1 MTDLDAKSLLR
12 TLEERFATNMH
23 RQKGNRGG
31 IRWTDVRARLDAS
44 PHAMVALRRMEETGG
59 APNVVWRDRAS
70 GAITF
75 VDCSPETPLRR
86 RSLCYDGAALA
97 SRKEHKP
104 RGSAVE
110 DAADMGVELLTEAE
124 YRSLQELGEFDTKT
138 SSWIATP
145 PEIRDLGGALFC
157 DRRYR
162 RVFVYHNGAESYF
175 ASRGYRGALRV

>member
-1 MTDLDAKSLLR
+1 MTDLHADALLR
-12 TLEERFATNMH
+12 TLEERFAKNMH
-23 RQKGNRGG
+23 RHKGV
-31 IRWTDVRARLDAS
+31 RWTDVRARLDAS
-44 PHAMVALRRMEETGG
+44 PRAVASLLRMEETGG
-59 APNVVWRDRAS
+59 APDVVARDRAS
-70 GAITF
+70 GAIVF
-75 VDCSPETPLRR
+75 VDCSPETPTGR

-124 YRSLQELGEFDTKT
+124 YRSLQELGEFDVRT

-157 DRRYR
+157 DRRYG